1 MASARTAAFGRLL
14 MQHQTTRSRD
24 GGEARM
30 SHHPPM
36 TVRGVE
42 VVETLPTVAFTRSLV
57 PFDGSEI
64 SKAGLLV
71 ADELADRLGL
81 EIYALYAVPREGEVP
96 EGRRRLST
104 ARLSSRP
111 VHHTLVVDPDPAH
124 AICQALASRPSAVLC
139 IGSHSRGRSAA
150 LVGSVSRA
158 IMARARQQ
166 AVLAG
171 PSLGRPGGIWWE
183 DDPVRLSSYRGG
195 GVVVCLGDMKT
206 GPTLLRA
213 ALWWAKQLG
222 ETLIAI
228 TVAEPVPRPLDEGPV
243 RRAFG
248 PADVDEFLAQAT
260 VDVREKGVDVVCRPI
275 YDPISPAEGVYGYL
289 KEAPGALAVAGWR
302 PRPRLPL
309 LVTRGTTANIVR
321 SSPSPVLV
329 VPLGEDH

>member
-1 MASARTAAFGRLL
+1 
-14 MQHQTTRSRD
+14 
-24 GGEARM
+24 
-30 SHHPPM
+30 M
-36 TVRGVE
+36 TVRGVD
-42 VVETLPTVAFTRSLV
+42 VVEALPAVAFTSALV
-57 PFDGSEI
+57 PFDGSET

-81 EIYALYAVPREGEVP
+81 EIYALYAVPREADVP

-111 VHHTLVVDPDPAH
+111 VYHTLVVDPDPAN
-124 AICQALASRPSAVLC
+124 AICQALASRPSSVLC
-139 IGSHSRGRSAA
+139 IGSHGRGRSAA

-158 IMARARQQ
+158 VMARTHRQ

-183 DDPVRLSSYRGG
+183 DDPVCLSRYRGG
-195 GVVVCLGDMKT
+195 GVVACLGDMET
-206 GPTLLRA
+206 APTLLHA
-213 ALWWAKQLG
+213 ALRWAKQLG

-243 RRAFG
+243 HRAFG

-260 VDVREKGVDVVCRPI
+260 VHVREKGVDVVCRPI

-302 PRPRLPL
+302 PRPKLPRL
-309 LVTRGTTANIVR
+309 VSKATTANIVR

-329 VPLGEDH
+329 VPLDGDH